1 MLSSAYTKAVR
12 YRSYSYSSRDGI
24 AASRIKAM
32 INISF
37 SGFSL
42 GKLYND
48 SKNIDFVSF
57 IILILP

>member
-24 AASRIKAM
+24 AASRTKAM

-37 SGFSL
+37 SGLSL
-42 GKLYND
+42 GKLYM
-48 SKNIDFVSF
+48 
-57 IILILP
+57 ILRILTLLVL